1 MKNFLTIVLSVF
13 VLHFLAASAVAQPYF
28 SGNIG
33 IVSLSDS
40 DIDDGVDTGEMSY
53 DVGIGLLAAVG
64 ARLSDNLRLEGE
76 IGYRANDLDKLTV
89 DGLGTAK
96 IDGDITA
103 LSLMGNM
110 FVDFMPN
117 EFFSPFVG
125 FGLGFANVE
134 GDIDGFGSEDDD
146 VFAYQVAVGGTYA
159 ANKQVSLDVQYRYFA
174 TEDPDFEGLES
185 EYQSHNV
192 LVGLRFNF

>member
-13 VLHFLAASAVAQPYF
+13 VLHFLAVSAMAQPYF
-28 SGNIG
+28 SGSIG
-33 IVSLSDS
+33 IVSLMDS
-40 DIDDGVDTGEMSY
+40 DFNAGADTGEISY
-53 DVGIGLLAAVG
+53 DAGVGLLAAVG
-64 ARLSDNLRLEGE
+64 GRVSDNLRFEGE
-76 IGYRANDLDKLTV
+76 IGYRANDLDKGTI

-96 IDGDITA
+96 INGDITA

-110 FVDFMPN
+110 YVDFMPH

-134 GDIDGFGSEDDD
+134 LDFDGAGSEDDD
-146 VFAYQVAVGGTYA
+146 VFAYQVAIGGTYA

-174 TEDPDFEGLES
+174 TDDPDFEGLES